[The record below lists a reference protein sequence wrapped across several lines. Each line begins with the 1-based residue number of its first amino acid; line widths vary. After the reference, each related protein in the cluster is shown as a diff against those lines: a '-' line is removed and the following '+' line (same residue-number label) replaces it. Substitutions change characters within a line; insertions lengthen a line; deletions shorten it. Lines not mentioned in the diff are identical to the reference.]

1 MSLFGSFEIGK
12 KSLAASQLGQ
22 SITGHNIANVN
33 TEGFSRQEVTLETS
47 RPGSDGKSTGVDIT
61 GIQRKHDGFTKQK
74 VVDEQTQVG
83 TWKTKENILT
93 EAEIIYTDLEGTRL
107 RNSMDEFWGAWNS
120 VATEPESVTLRKSL
134 LIRGQELSQDFRS
147 FNKRLVDF
155 KNTLNSKITADI
167 EDINQTTKEIGLLN
181 KQVEQL
187 EKRGLQANDAR
198 DQREV
203 LLQKLADK
211 VEIRSFE
218 NPNGNLEVQIINGQ
232 HLVHGRRNYP
242 LHAMKIA
249 EGKGNIKIGLA
260 DSSGVQTDITD
271 IVRYG
276 GLKEMINQRDIN
288 IKRYEDDLNL
298 MVKEMAFRVNSL
310 HSSGTGIKATRTEEI
325 SAYGM
330 EKEIRAFPVPD
341 LKSGTFEIKLVNT
354 DHELEDTITVN
365 IQAGVDTLETI
376 VQKINRAADAYE
388 IVEDGD
394 TQKEVLKKVND
405 LKAQINK
412 DGTVSIKSG
421 KGKQFIYGKD
431 NTNILAVLGFNC
443 FFHLEEGAHD
453 IRVNQE
459 LVEDEMKI
467 VTGYDMVPGD
477 NRIAAEIADLQ
488 FNATMHDDTVS
499 FDEFYN
505 AQITDIGLKVQNAQK
520 GTVSHSQMLEQYEAL
535 RDTVSS
541 VNLDEEMTRMIKY
554 QRAYES
560 TAKFLSTV
568 DQMTQTVINM

>member
-1 MSLFGSFEIGK
+1 MSLYGSFEIGK
-12 KSLAASQLGQ
+12 KALAASQLGQ

-33 TEGFSRQEVTLETS
+33 TEGFSRQEVTLKTS

-74 VVDEQTQVG
+74 VVEEQTQVG

-120 VATEPESVTLRKSL
+120 VATEPESVTHRKSL
-134 LIRGQELSQDFRS
+134 LIRGQELAQDFRA
-147 FNKRLVDF
+147 FNKRLIDF
-155 KNTLNSKITADI
+155 KTSINSRITAEI
-167 EDINQTTKEIGLLN
+167 EDINQTTREIGLLN

-203 LLQKLADK
+203 LLQKLSDK
-211 VEIRSFE
+211 IELRSFE
-218 NPNGNLEVQIINGQ
+218 NPNGNMEVQIINGQ
-232 HLVHGRRNYP
+232 HLVHGRQSYP
-242 LHAMKIA
+242 LVATKVV
-249 EGKGNIKIGLA
+249 EGKGNIKIGLS

-271 IVRYG
+271 TVKFG

-288 IKRYEDDLNL
+288 IKQYEEDLDL
-298 MVKEMAFRVNSL
+298 MVNELAFRVNGF
-310 HSSGTGIKATRTEEI
+310 HSSGTGIRATRTEEI
-325 SAYGM
+325 SAYSM
-330 EKEIRAFPVPD
+330 DDEARTYPVPD
-341 LKSGTFEIKLVNT
+341 LKSGTFEIKLLNP
-354 DHELEDTITVN
+354 EQEFLETITVD
-365 IQAGVDTLETI
+365 IQAGADTLETI
-376 VQKINRAADAYE
+376 IEKINRAADAYE
-388 IVEDGD
+388 MVNDGD
-394 TQKEVLKKVND
+394 TEKEVLKEVNK
-405 LKAQINK
+405 LKAQIND

-421 KGKQFIYGKD
+421 MGNQFVYGKD
-431 NTNILAVLGFNC
+431 NTNILTVLGFNC

-467 VTGYDMVPGD
+467 AAGSDLVPGD
-477 NRIAAEIADLQ
+477 NQIAAAIADLQ
-488 FNATMHDDTVS
+488 FGPTMQDDTVS

-520 GTVSHSQMLEQYEAL
+520 GNISHNQMLEQYEAL
-535 RDTVSS
+535 RDSVSS